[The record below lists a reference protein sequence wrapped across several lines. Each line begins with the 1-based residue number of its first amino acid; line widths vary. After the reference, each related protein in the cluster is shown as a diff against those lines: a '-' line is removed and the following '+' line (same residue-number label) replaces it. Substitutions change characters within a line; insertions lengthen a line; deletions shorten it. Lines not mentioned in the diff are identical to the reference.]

1 VHNFHFA
8 ALFVAGTYYWE
19 PLVAKLVAELELLVT
34 LPFQQRPKLEEL
46 FVTESRRDLQLH
58 QLVLEQFRQ
67 QLWHLR
73 PAVLERT
80 SLYRQLDIEL
90 RGHLLPFERSSS
102 PAPYIQPDILCRD
115 QSHMKADNRLQAR
128 IDIESDTSFLGHN

>member
-8 ALFVAGTYYWE
+8 ALFVAGMYCWE
-19 PLVAKLVAELELLVT
+19 QLVAKLVVELELLAM

-58 QLVLEQFRQ
+58 QQVLEQFRQ

-90 RGHLLPFERSSS
+90 QGHLLPFERSSS

-115 QSHMKADNRLQAR
+115 QSHMKVDSRLQVR
-128 IDIESDTSFLGHN
+128 IDIESDTSFLEHS

>member
-1 VHNFHFA
+1 M
-8 ALFVAGTYYWE
+8 
-19 PLVAKLVAELELLVT
+19 AKLVAELELLVT

-90 RGHLLPFERSSS
+90 RGHSLPFEHSWS
-102 PAPYIQPDILCRD
+102 PAPCIQPDILCMD
-115 QSHMKADNRLQAR
+115 QSHMKVGNRLQAH
-128 IDIESDTSFLGHN
+128 IDIESDTSFLEHN